1 MDGGICLLSRAEE
14 LKSGEGVPTYRRRYS
29 SYGRIHQY
37 FGMLKVSQNWKGG
50 ERERGG
56 EGLAEGEQQRF
67 M

>member
-1 MDGGICLLSRAEE
+1 
-14 LKSGEGVPTYRRRYS
+14 
-29 SYGRIHQY
+29 
-37 FGMLKVSQNWKGG
+37 MLKVSQNWKGG